1 MAIKA
6 SVPAD
11 SRAGG
16 TSPQAT
22 GPAYRRVRPRYM
34 RQDKKSQRVLYGVVT
49 MAALIGVWELL
60 AALRIKPPILLPGPV
75 DVGRAFQEMFSSPTI
90 WTDLSVSGK
99 ELLYGYLLAAG
110 AGITLGLL
118 IGWYRRLGYMVEPLV
133 NFMYAVPR
141 VALTPLLIVWLGIG
155 LTSKIALVFLVAVF
169 PILITTSSGVR
180 NLDWQLLRTA
190 RCFGASDLKIFRTV
204 ALPGSVPFI
213 LSGLRLGVGQALI
226 GVFVAEMVG
235 SQHGIGQFMNV
246 AGQQF
251 QTAKVVA
258 GLVIFA
264 VTGVVLTA
272 IVRRAERHF
281 SAWKL

>member
-1 MAIKA
+1 
-6 SVPAD
+6 
-11 SRAGG
+11 
-16 TSPQAT
+16 
-22 GPAYRRVRPRYM
+22 M

-180 NLDWQLLRTA
+180 NLDWHLLRTA